1 MQVWS
6 PVNPGGTL
14 VSAVSQPDESL
25 LAQQS
30 ARGVF
35 IIVEVSSQSLQKIAG
50 LFDAGSLWAHVGMVL
65 PLPEA

>member
-14 VSAVSQPDESL
+14 VSAVSQPDERL
-25 LAQQS
+25 LAQQG

-35 IIVEVSSQSLQKIAG
+35 FIVEVSSESLQKIAG
-50 LFDAGSLWAHVGMVL
+50 LFDAGSLRTHVGTVL
-65 PLPEA
+65 PLAEA